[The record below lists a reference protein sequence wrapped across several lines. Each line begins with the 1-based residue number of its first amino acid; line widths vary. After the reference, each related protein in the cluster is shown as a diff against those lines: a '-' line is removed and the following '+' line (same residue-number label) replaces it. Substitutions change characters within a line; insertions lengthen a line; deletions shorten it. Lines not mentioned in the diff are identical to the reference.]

1 MPVAAAVMPRTLSDN
16 ATDMEIIAESEKIS
30 HTTSLV
36 RHPFI
41 CSVNSDFV
49 ARRILWFSCL
59 FMRKL
64 YHKSEA

>member
-1 MPVAAAVMPRTLSDN
+1 
-16 ATDMEIIAESEKIS
+16 MEIIAESEKIS
-30 HTTSLV
+30 HTISLV

-49 ARRILWFSCL
+49 ARRILWFSYL

-64 YHKSEA
+64 YHKSGA